1 MELETGLLYMTP
13 TLLVLLPATA
23 ATCADLVVS
32 AGGTPVIDLTL
43 GGTVTV
49 SPDAWVR
56 VRPGTPP
63 PGVGPVVMTQGGSPV
78 PGRPTWLET
87 TTAQVPPE
95 GFAGIVLRGREAG
108 GHGGAVDGLTA
119 LAGAADPSRTIL
131 IAGLGPKTAGAAAA
145 LGAAG
150 VMIADAILGCPDLRL
165 PPTLVERL
173 SRPDD
178 VLTTRVH
185 GLRVA
190 NPPTAP
196 VLRRLADGEDPWLLA
211 ESLWATADLRQS
223 LWLAGTGLRHAQ
235 DIARRQASLTDVT
248 AQYRSALNNWRGT
261 AQNAHRVD
269 PVDSVSGPLGI
280 GVTWEDSSEPLTG
293 GPLKAA
299 IATGGAVAATESDYN
314 AARTALLGATDLPA
328 APADAIAIIGLGCIF
343 PDAPNVDA
351 FWENLKSG
359 HSSIREVPVNRWDPD
374 LYWDADRS
382 ALDKTYAKIGAFLDD
397 TTFSPK
403 RFRIPPRVAKQMD
416 PVQHLAL
423 DAAWAALEDAGL
435 QTDGRKGPGKT
446 FDRERCAVILGNS
459 LGGETKDQTALRVAY
474 PLIERAIREGA
485 GDADVSAILA
495 SVATAVR
502 DSRPIDEDAM
512 PGELSNV
519 IAGRV
524 ANALDLGGPN
534 FTVDAACASSL
545 AAIQTAVKGLQD
557 GDFDLAITGGADR
570 SMDPSTYVKFSKIGA
585 LSAEHSVPFDE
596 RANGFVMGE
605 GAGIL
610 VLKRYSDAVRDN
622 DKVYA
627 VIRGIGGSSDG
638 RGKGITAPNIQGQIR
653 ALDRAYALSGVDPAT
668 VDLIEA
674 HGTSTVVGDKVE
686 VTALSQVIGAARSA
700 SNGPVRLGSV
710 KSMIGHLKSAAGAA
724 ALIKTA
730 LAIKHQTF
738 PPSAGFRQARSDVPL
753 GTTLKVQTHAEVWP
767 TPPNGLR
774 RAGVSAFGFGG
785 TNFHVVLE
793 EAGGRAGQHRPA
805 QLPPVKGI
813 APAVVQAKAAQHP
826 AHPDGVWAVSGVDR
840 DQVLERLLALQ
851 RGEPG
856 VFERTD
862 AVRLAG
868 GADTEALRKDQWAR
882 AEKCL
887 RTDSNPALLTSRGV
901 HLIEAAPVGRLAFVF
916 PGQGNQYL
924 GMGLDLVERY
934 PVVAKTFAD
943 ADAALKPV
951 LGRTLTNLL
960 ENTAYDAKQTLTA
973 TEHAQPAVFT
983 LDVALLRLLAQHGVK
998 PDLVAGHSLGEYAAA
1013 VAARVL
1019 TFEQGLHATSA
1030 RGREMADIVLEDP
1043 GRMIGVQASPE
1054 RTDELLAKVE
1064 GYAIAANR
1072 NCPTQTVV
1080 AGSTAGVAE
1089 AEAVFKANGVETVTL
1104 PVSHAF
1110 HSKVVAPASKP
1121 FAKVLAKL
1129 GPKPPK
1135 LPFSSNVDAQP
1146 YPNDPDAIVAL
1157 LASQL
1162 ASPVSW
1168 TDQIEAM
1175 YEDGVRTFVEVGPKR
1190 ALSGFT
1196 RSILGKRPHYA
1207 VPTNHPKRGGIASFL
1222 DALAS
1227 LTALGVPVHAP
1238 GKPASVA
1245 VQTADLALN
1254 DVIRATTEAGAT
1266 PEAATELAAS
1276 VYPALRDLMAAVVNA
1291 VPQAT
1296 TAPSTPVPA
1305 AQVRVVCA
1313 GASVGLPGGQ
1323 EVFSQENIA
1332 SILAGEGR
1340 IASIGDRADT
1350 FVDRNIVRL
1359 IKDGAGGASFHPV
1372 TSRGDVI
1379 QIAGTKAHFDPRDY
1393 GVPDGLAAAL
1403 DITSE
1408 LGIAAAIEALRDAG
1422 IPLVQAY
1429 KETTSGKLMPTGWRL
1444 PTALQDGTGV
1454 IFASAFPGYDQLL
1467 KKVENDNLDADGRFD
1482 RRTLFQIL
1490 AMGHSQ
1496 LAQFIGAKGPNT
1508 QINAACASTT
1518 QAVSIAHDWLRLGRC
1533 ERVIVIG
1540 ADDVT
1545 GDRLLPWIGGG
1556 FLAAGAATTAATPE
1570 EGALPFDSRRHGMI
1584 LGMGAVGLVL
1594 ERQDV
1599 CAARGIRPIA
1609 ELLATRISNSA
1620 FHGTRLDAGHIA
1632 REMTALVKDAVTLE
1646 DTTAAAIAAD
1656 TMFMS
1661 HETYTPAR
1669 GGSASAEADA
1679 LRAAFGADAGKVAV
1693 ANTKGFTGHPMGA
1706 GIEDAIALKAMQY
1719 GIVPPIANLTQ
1730 PDPEF
1735 SDLRLSRGENRNVN
1749 YAIRLAAGF
1758 GSQVALAMWRAEARG
1773 DDRVADAGVRT
1784 AWLKSVTGYAHV
1796 RETIGDRS
1804 LRVVESTVDA
1814 LMPIAPG
1821 VIGPDPYTEEVEL
1834 IATAVPTSNVV
1845 PLAAARSVSEAD
1857 VLQTLI
1863 EVVAQQSGYAP
1874 SDLDPEFELE
1884 ADLGID
1890 TVKQAEV
1897 LSELRSRFSLDQD
1910 DQFRLADYPTLTGLA
1925 AYLAG
1930 QLGAQGKAS
1939 PAPTGATPEVAP
1951 VVSNV
1956 VQMAN
1961 QAVPSRDDVLKTLIE
1976 VVAQQSGYAP
1986 SDLDPDFELEADL
1999 GIDTVKQAE
2008 VLSELRARFSL
2019 GQDDQF
2025 RLADYPTLAGLAAYL
2040 SSQLTASPAPVTTI
2054 TKPSDFATDAT
2065 VADLSARDDDAV
2077 SRDDVLKTLIEVV
2090 AEQSGYAPADLDPEF
2105 ELEADLGIDTVK
2117 QAEVL
2122 SELRSRFSL
2131 GQDDQF
2137 RLADYP
2143 TLDGLADYL
2152 TGQLA
2157 SGGSAQSVAPV
2168 APAAPQATRPI
2179 EAVPTDIS
2187 TPARVSSPKRSQ
2199 SAVYDILADV
2209 VATQTGYEPADLDPE
2224 FELEADLGI
2233 DTVKQAEIFSQVR
2246 ERLGIDATDDLRLAD
2261 TPTLGGLAAYL
2272 ATRAVG
2278 PTSSIP
2284 TPTVAPQQP
2293 QDIETPALRE
2303 GHVIADLPS
2312 FWIRRPIPVQ
2322 IPAVVPVVS
2331 NDLSFHI
2338 IGTGPLATALAAEL
2352 DARGGVPSEAPT
2364 VVIDVG
2370 TDAAH
2375 SMEVARNLA
2384 EHPPKQWLVHT
2395 QMGGVQTIPN
2405 RAIAARDGARS
2416 GLAKALAREWE
2427 QTSVRV
2433 IDLISDD
2440 VNTVT
2445 QGLCNEVGVNGPDEI
2460 RICADGR
2467 TGVQYALCDA
2477 PLATNAAQ
2485 DAVVLVTGGAR
2496 GIGLAIA
2503 QELAERGCT
2512 LALIG
2517 RTQPSVEPLDED
2529 AEKDRIRAEL
2539 TERGERVTPVAI
2551 DKELA
2556 PLRARDEVRKAV
2568 ESVPRATYH
2577 SVDLADG
2584 DAVQA
2589 LIDDVIDTHG
2599 AIHAVVHGAGVE
2611 DSRPVQNKAP
2621 DALDRALGAKVHGAL
2636 ALLDALDS
2644 SVRLV
2649 SMGSVAGRFGNAG
2662 QTDYAAANDAL
2673 ARLTCSHKNGL
2684 CVDWTAW
2691 GDAGMATRGGMQH
2704 LLEQRGVDLLP
2715 ASIGA
2720 RLVAD
2725 WVFSDETGERVVAG
2739 ALGGFTHRTGH
2750 AMVPEVSFDG
2760 VRVRASQPIS
2770 ADEPWLTDHSIDGT
2784 GVFPGVIGLEWM
2796 ATVAAELLGERPDR
2810 IQDVRFA
2817 APLKVHAGAAAPTV
2831 IVEAHP
2837 TEDGSAWCTLSSER
2851 VLATGR
2857 IQRTLHFQCV
2867 AAVGSTSSPLPSAF
2881 VPDEVVEKQQI
2892 YKRFFHGPRFQVLSQ
2907 IVGIA
2912 ADGLIA
2918 EARLPKRA
2926 LPGNTRTAPLAIEA
2940 GFQAAGMHRWATR
2953 SLSGLP
2959 HSIETVEILAP
2970 PPEDAALTVTVVDH
2984 GDAYDVDI
2992 DSPSGAVARLRGLRL
3007 IDRGPV
3013 GDDETLP
3020 PPPGGRPMC
3029 FTHAVSP
3036 PPLNTARARA
3046 SVGADVEP
3054 WLDTNERSA
3063 LTARGTAE
3071 RQRDRTLGRLVAKR
3085 AIHLVTKAPADSFT
3099 VSRATSG
3106 EPLVEGVRAVVSLSH
3121 HSGRAVALASTDRA
3135 VGIDLERVDTRSQ
3148 AFLNDW
3154 FTPGERLLAGDSALR
3169 QTLVW
3174 SAKEA
3179 TLKLLGTGLALPA
3192 TAVQITQIAGT
3203 SITATLSD
3211 AAATVALQ
3219 RNVGSVALQWRMDV
3233 DGFVV
3238 VEATAAY
3245 LAPKAA

>member
-1 MELETGLLYMTP
+1 
-13 TLLVLLPATA
+13 
-23 ATCADLVVS
+23 
-32 AGGTPVIDLTL
+32 
-43 GGTVTV
+43 
-49 SPDAWVR
+49 
-56 VRPGTPP
+56 
-63 PGVGPVVMTQGGSPV
+63 
-78 PGRPTWLET
+78 
-87 TTAQVPPE
+87 
-95 GFAGIVLRGREAG
+95 
-108 GHGGAVDGLTA
+108 
-119 LAGAADPSRTIL
+119 
-131 IAGLGPKTAGAAAA
+131 
-145 LGAAG
+145 
-150 VMIADAILGCPDLRL
+150 
-165 PPTLVERL
+165 
-173 SRPDD
+173 
-178 VLTTRVH
+178 
-185 GLRVA
+185 
-190 NPPTAP
+190 
-196 VLRRLADGEDPWLLA
+196 
-211 ESLWATADLRQS
+211 
-223 LWLAGTGLRHAQ
+223 
-235 DIARRQASLTDVT
+235 
-248 AQYRSALNNWRGT
+248 
-261 AQNAHRVD
+261 
-269 PVDSVSGPLGI
+269 
-280 GVTWEDSSEPLTG
+280 
-293 GPLKAA
+293 
-299 IATGGAVAATESDYN
+299 
-314 AARTALLGATDLPA
+314 LLGATDLPA
-328 APADAIAIIGLGCIF
+328 APAEAIAIIGLGCIF

-351 FWENLKSG
+351 FWDNLKRG
-359 HSSIREVPVNRWDPD
+359 HSSIREVPPSRWDTS

-382 ALDKTYAKIGAFLDD
+382 APDKTYAKIGAFLTE
-397 TTFSPK
+397 TTFAPK

-435 QTDGRKGPGKT
+435 QTDGRKGSGKV

-474 PLIERAIREGA
+474 PLIERAIRDGA

-545 AAIQTAVKGLQD
+545 AAVQAAVKGLQD

-570 SMDPSTYVKFSKIGA
+570 SMDPATYVKFSKIGA

-596 RANGFVMGE
+596 SANGFVMGE

-610 VLKRYSDAVRDN
+610 VLKRYSDAVRDD

-686 VTALSQVIGAARSA
+686 VTALSQVIGGARNPSH
-700 SNGPVRLGSV
+700 GPVRLGSV

-724 ALIKTA
+724 SLIKTA
-730 LAIKHQTF
+730 LAINYQTF
-738 PPSAGFRQARSDVPL
+738 PPSAGFKQARSDVPL
-753 GTTLKVQTHAEVWP
+753 GTSLKVQTRAEDWP
-767 TPPNGLR
+767 TPPSGLR

-793 EAGGRAGQHRPA
+793 EAGGRPGQHRPA
-805 QLPPVKGI
+805 QLPPVNTVPPSI
-813 APAVVQAKAAQHP
+813 PVAAAPPA
-826 AHPDGVWAVSGVDR
+826 AHPDGVWAVSGADR
-840 DQVLERLLALQ
+840 AQVLERLLALQ
-851 RGEPG
+851 RGEAG

-862 AVRLAG
+862 AVRLSG
-868 GADTEALRKDQWAR
+868 GADTEDLRKDQWAR

-887 RTDSNPALLTSRGV
+887 RTDSNPALLASRGV
-901 HLIEAAPVGRLAFVF
+901 HLVQAPPVGRLAFVF

-924 GMGLDLVERY
+924 GMGLDLAKRY
-934 PVVAKTFAD
+934 PIVADTYAAAD
-943 ADAALKPV
+943 DALQLV
-951 LGRTLTNLL
+951 LGRTLTDLL
-960 ENTAYDAKQTLTA
+960 ENKADDANQTLTA

-983 LDVALLRLLAQHGVK
+983 LDVALLRLLKAHGVE

-1013 VAARVL
+1013 VAAGVL

-1054 RTDELLAKVE
+1054 RTDELLAQVK
-1064 GYAIAANR
+1064 GYAISANR

-1089 AEAVFKANGVETVTL
+1089 AEVVFKANGVETVAI

-1110 HSKVVAPASKP
+1110 HSKVVAPASEP
-1121 FAKVLAKL
+1121 FSKVLAKL

-1135 LPFSSNVDAQP
+1135 LPFTSNVNAQP
-1146 YPNDPDAIVAL
+1146 YPSDPAAIVQL

-1168 TDQIEAM
+1168 TDQIESM
-1175 YEDGVRTFVEVGPKR
+1175 YDGGVRTFIEVGPKR

-1227 LTALGVPVHAP
+1227 LTALGVPVHP
-1238 GKPASVA
+1238 PEVA
-1245 VQTADLALN
+1245 GSTTELALD
-1254 DVIRATTEAGAT
+1254 DVIRAATEVGAT
-1266 PEAATELAAS
+1266 PHAATQLAAS
-1276 VYPALRDLMAAVVNA
+1276 VYPALRDLMAAVVKA
-1291 VPQAT
+1291 VPQST
-1296 TAPSTPVPA
+1296 TPVQP

-1323 EVFSQENIA
+1323 EVFSQDNIA

-1350 FVDRNIVRL
+1350 FVNRNIVRL
-1359 IKDGAGGASFHPV
+1359 VKDGAGGASFHPV

-1393 GVPDGLAAAL
+1393 GVPDRLAAAL

-1422 IPLVQAY
+1422 IPLVQSY
-1429 KETTSGKLMPTGWRL
+1429 KETTSGKRIPTGWRL
-1444 PTALQDGTGV
+1444 PTSLQDGTGV

-1467 KKVENDNLDADGRFD
+1467 QKIETDNLDADGHFD

-1570 EGALPFDSRRHGMI
+1570 EGALPFDARRHGMI

-1599 CAARGIRPIA
+1599 CTARGIRPIA

-1620 FHGTRLDAGHIA
+1620 FHGTRLDAAHIA
-1632 REMTALVKDAVTLE
+1632 REMTALVSDAATL
-1646 DTTAAAIAAD
+1646 DNTTAAAIAGD

-1679 LRAAFGADAGKVAV
+1679 LRAAFGPDAGKVAV

-1706 GIEDAIALKAMQY
+1706 GIEDAIALKALQY
-1719 GIVPPIANLTQ
+1719 GIVPPIANLTE

-1735 SDLRLSRGENRNVN
+1735 ADLRLSRGENRNLT

-1773 DDRVADAGVRT
+1773 DDRVSDLAART
-1784 AWLKSVTGYAHV
+1784 AWLKQVTGYAHV
-1796 RETIGDRS
+1796 RETVGDRT
-1804 LRVVESTVDA
+1804 LRVVASTVDA
-1814 LMPIAPG
+1814 LLPIAPG

-1834 IATAVPTSNVV
+1834 IAIAVPTSNAV
-1845 PLAAARSVSEAD
+1845 PLAAAGGVSEAD

-1897 LSELRSRFSLDQD
+1897 LSELRTRFSLEQD

-1930 QLGAQGKAS
+1930 QLGVQGVES
-1939 PAPTGATPEVAP
+1939 LAPTSSEPQVAL
-1951 VVSNV
+1951 VVSTGV
-1956 VQMAN
+1956 AAPPSQ
-1961 QAVPSRDDVLKTLIE
+1961 PGRSRDDVLKTLIE
-1976 VVAQQSGYAP
+1976 VVAQQSGYEP
-1986 SDLDPDFELEADL
+1986 NDLDPDFELEADL

-2019 GQDDQF
+2019 EQDDQF

-2040 SSQLTASPAPVTTI
+2040 SSQLVGMPASDSDNASPATANMSNPVAAPPAI
-2054 TKPSDFATDAT
+2054 ATP
-2065 VADLSARDDDAV
+2065 V
-2077 SRDDVLKTLIEVV
+2077 SREDVLKTLIDVV

-2131 GQDDQF
+2131 TQDDQF

-2152 TGQLA
+2152 TSQLTT
-2157 SGGSAQSVAPV
+2157 SGSADTGTTA
-2168 APAAPQATRPI
+2168 
-2179 EAVPTDIS
+2179 
-2187 TPARVSSPKRSQ
+2187 TPAPHTAQQPIDATLIESPTPSSVSAPERSE
-2199 SAVYDILADV
+2199 SAVYAILADV
-2209 VATQTGYEPADLDPE
+2209 VAIQTGYEPADLDPE

-2246 ERLGIDATDDLRLAD
+2246 ERLGIEATDDLRLAD

-2272 ATRAVG
+2272 ASRVAT
-2278 PTSSIP
+2278 PTSSPPNSITP
-2284 TPTVAPQQP
+2284 IPTVAAHVQP
-2293 QDIETPALRE
+2293 VADTPALRE
-2303 GHVIADLPS
+2303 DYPIPELPS

-2322 IPAVVPVVS
+2322 ISAVTPVVT
-2331 NDLSFHI
+2331 NDLSFYI
-2338 IGTGPLATALAAEL
+2338 IGTGPLAKAIANEL
-2352 DARGGVPSEAPT
+2352 DARGGVPSETPT

-2370 TDAAH
+2370 QGVAY
-2375 SMEVARNLA
+2375 SMEVARALA
-2384 EHPPKQWLVHT
+2384 EHPPEQWLVHT
-2395 QMGGVQTIPN
+2395 QMGGVNTIQN

-2416 GLAKALAREWE
+2416 GLAKALGREWE
-2427 QTSVRV
+2427 RTSVRV

-2440 VNTVT
+2440 LNTLT
-2445 QGLCNEVGVNGPDEI
+2445 QGICNEVGVIGPDEI
-2460 RICADGR
+2460 RISADGR
-2467 TGVQYALCDA
+2467 TGVQYAVCDA
-2477 PLATNAAQ
+2477 PVATSTAQ
-2485 DAVVLVTGGAR
+2485 GAVVLVTGGAR

-2503 QELAERGCT
+2503 HELAERGCT

-2517 RTQPSVEPLDED
+2517 RTQPGVEPLDEV
-2529 AEKDRIRAEL
+2529 AEKNRIRAEL

-2577 SVDLADG
+2577 SVDLSDA
-2584 DAVQA
+2584 DAVQV
-2589 LIDDVIDTHG
+2589 LIENVIDTHG

-2611 DSRPVQNKAP
+2611 DSRPVQNKAAN
-2621 DALDRALGAKVHGAL
+2621 ALERALGAKVHGAL

-2644 SVRLV
+2644 SVRLI

-2662 QTDYAAANDAL
+2662 QTDYAAANDSL
-2673 ARLTCSHKNGL
+2673 ARLTSSHKNGL

-2760 VRVRASQPIS
+2760 VRVRASQS
-2770 ADEPWLTDHSIDGT
+2770 LAANEPWLIDHSIDGT
-2784 GVFPGVIGLEWM
+2784 GVFPGVMGVEWM

-2810 IQDVRFA
+2810 MQDVRFA
-2817 APLKVHAGAAAPTV
+2817 APLKVHAGAAAPTI

-2837 TEDGSAWCTLSSER
+2837 TKHGSAWCTLSSER

-2857 IQRTLHFQCV
+2857 VQRTLHFQCV
-2867 AAVGSTSSPLPSAF
+2867 ASVGSTSSALPSVF
-2881 VPDEVVEKQQI
+2881 LPDEVVEKQQI

-2918 EARLPKRA
+2918 EALLPKRA
-2926 LPGNTRTAPLAIEA
+2926 LPGATRTAPLAIEA

-2953 SLSGLP
+2953 GMSGLP

-2984 GDAYDVDI
+2984 GDAYDVDV
-2992 DSPSGAVARLRGLRL
+2992 DSPNGTVARLRGLRL

-3013 GDDETLP
+3013 GDNETLP

-3029 FTHAVSP
+3029 FTHAVTP
-3036 PPLNTARARA
+3036 PPSKTARASA
-3046 SVGADVEP
+3046 GIGANAKP
-3054 WLDTNERSA
+3054 WLDAGELA
-3063 LTARGTAE
+3063 LLTARGTDE
-3071 RQRDRTLGRLVAKR
+3071 RKRDRTLGRVVAKR
-3085 AIHLVTKAPADSFT
+3085 AVHLLTHAPADSFT
-3099 VSRATSG
+3099 VSQADSG
-3106 EPLVEGVRAVVSLSH
+3106 EPQVEGVAAVVSLSH
-3121 HSGRAVALASTDRA
+3121 HSGRAVALASTEQA
-3135 VGIDLERVDTRSQ
+3135 VGIDMEQVQKRSH
-3148 AFLNDW
+3148 AFLSDW

-3179 TLKLLGTGLALPA
+3179 TLKLLGTGFALPA
-3192 TAVQITQIAGT
+3192 TAVQVIQIVGKTITVQ
-3203 SITATLSD
+3203 LSD
-3211 AAATVALQ
+3211 AAATVAED
-3219 RNVGSVALQWRMDV
+3219 RNVGDLALQWRFDV
-3233 DGFVV
+3233 NNFVI
-3238 VEATAAY
+3238 VEATAPY
-3245 LAPKAA
+3245 VAPKAA

>member
-1 MELETGLLYMTP
+1 MTP

-43 GGTVTV
+43 GATVIV
-49 SPDAWVR
+49 SPNAWVR

-63 PGVGPVVMTQGGSPV
+63 PGEGPVVMTHGGRPV

-87 TTAQVPPE
+87 TTAIAPPE

-108 GHGGAVDGLTA
+108 GQGAPIDGLTA

-150 VMIADAILGCPDLRL
+150 VMIADAILGCADLQL
-165 PPTLVERL
+165 PPTLADRL

-178 VLTTRVH
+178 VLTTRAH

-196 VLRRLADGEDPWLLA
+196 VLRRLADGEDPFMLA
-211 ESLWATADLRQS
+211 ESLWATADLRQA

-235 DIARRQASLTDVT
+235 DIARRQASLKDVT
-248 AQYRSALNNWRGT
+248 AEYRRAINNWQTT
-261 AQNAHRVD
+261 AQSAHRVQPID
-269 PVDSVSGPLGI
+269 TAPSPLGI

-299 IATGGAVAATESDYN
+299 IATGGTVAATESDYN

-343 PDAPNVDA
+343 PDAPNVDV
-351 FWENLKSG
+351 FWENLKRG
-359 HSSIREVPVNRWDPD
+359 HSSIREVPPNRWDPE

-382 ALDKTYAKIGAFLDD
+382 ALDKTYAKIGAFLDE
-397 TTFSPK
+397 TSFAPK

-585 LSAEHSVPFDE
+585 LSADHSIPFDE

-610 VLKRYSDAVRDN
+610 VLKRYSDAVRDDN
-622 DKVYA
+622 KVYA

-686 VTALSQVIGAARSA
+686 VTALSQVIGAARNP

-724 ALIKTA
+724 SVIKTA

-753 GTTLKVQTHAEVWP
+753 GDSLKVQTRAEAWP
-767 TPPNGLR
+767 TPPDGLR

-793 EAGGRAGQHRPA
+793 EAGGRPGQHRPA
-805 QLPPVKGI
+805 QLAPVKGI
-813 APAVVQAKAAQHP
+813 APPAIPATTAPPA
-826 AHPDGVWAVSGVDR
+826 AHPDGIWAVSGADR
-840 DQVLERLLALQ
+840 AQVLDRLLALQ
-851 RGEPG
+851 RGEAG
-856 VFERTD
+856 VFVRTD
-862 AVRLAG
+862 AVRLSG
-868 GADTEALRKDQWAR
+868 GADTEDLRKDQWAR

-887 RTDSNPALLTSRGV
+887 RTDSNPALLSSRGV
-901 HLIEAAPVGRLAFVF
+901 HLVEAAPVGRLAFVF

-924 GMGLDLVERY
+924 GMGLDLAQRY
-934 PVVAKTFAD
+934 PIVADTYAT
-943 ADAALKPV
+943 ADAALLKV
-951 LGRTLTNLL
+951 LGHSLTDLL
-960 ENTAYDAKQTLTA
+960 ENTADNAKQTLTA

-983 LDVALLRLLAQHGVK
+983 LDVALLRLLAAHGVK
-998 PDLVAGHSLGEYAAA
+998 PNLVAGHSLGEYAAA
-1013 VAARVL
+1013 VASEVL

-1054 RTDELLAKVE
+1054 RTDELLALVE
-1064 GYAIAANR
+1064 GYAISANR

-1080 AGSTAGVAE
+1080 AGSTQGVVE
-1089 AEAVFKANGVETVTL
+1089 AEAVFKANGVETVAL

-1121 FAKVLAKL
+1121 FAKVLARL

-1146 YPNDPDAIVAL
+1146 YPSDPAAIVDL

-1168 TDQIEAM
+1168 TDQIENM
-1175 YEDGVRTFVEVGPKR
+1175 YADGVRTFVEVGPKR

-1207 VPTNHPKRGGIASFL
+1207 VPTNHPKKGGIASFL

-1227 LTALGVPVHAP
+1227 LTALGVPVHRP
-1238 GKPASVA
+1238 GAAQSS
-1245 VQTADLALN
+1245 TELALD
-1254 DVIRATTEAGAT
+1254 DVIRATTDAGAT
-1266 PEAATELAAS
+1266 PEAATQLAAS

-1296 TAPSTPVPA
+1296 SMVPA

-1313 GASVGLPGGQ
+1313 GASVGLPGGR
-1323 EVFSQENIA
+1323 EVFSQDNIA

-1350 FVDRNIVRL
+1350 FVDRKIVRL

-1393 GVPDGLAAAL
+1393 GVPDALAAAL

-1429 KETTSGKLMPTGWRL
+1429 KTTTSGKRMPTGWRL
-1444 PTALQDGTGV
+1444 PTALQEGTGV

-1467 KKVENDNLDADGRFD
+1467 QKIETDNLDADGRFD

-1545 GDRLLPWIGGG
+1545 GERLLPWIGGG

-1570 EGALPFDSRRHGMI
+1570 EGALPFDARRHGMI

-1594 ERQDV
+1594 ERRDV
-1599 CAARGIRPIA
+1599 CSARGIRPIA

-1632 REMTALVKDAVTLE
+1632 REMTALVNDAVTL
-1646 DTTAAAIAAD
+1646 DNTTTAAIAGD

-1679 LRAAFGADAGKVAV
+1679 LRAAFGVHAGKVAV

-1706 GIEDAIALKAMQY
+1706 GIEDAIALKALQY
-1719 GIVPPIANLTQ
+1719 GIVPPIANLTE

-1735 SDLRLSRGENRNVN
+1735 SDLRLSRGEKRNLN
-1749 YAIRLAAGF
+1749 YAVRLAAGF

-1773 DDRVADAGVRT
+1773 DNRVADPAVRT
-1784 AWLKSVTGYAHV
+1784 AWLKRVTGYAHV
-1796 RETIGDRS
+1796 RETVGDRS
-1804 LRVVESTVDA
+1804 LRVVESAEDA
-1814 LMPIAPG
+1814 LLPIAPG
-1821 VIGPDPYTEEVEL
+1821 VIEADPFTEEIEA

-1845 PLAAARSVSEAD
+1845 PLPATSNVSEAD

-1930 QLGAQGKAS
+1930 QLGAQATAF
-1939 PAPTGATPEVAP
+1939 PAPATSRPEVAP
-1951 VVSNV
+1951 AQSNIV
-1956 VQMAN
+1956 PLTN
-1961 QAVPSRDDVLKTLIE
+1961 QAVPSREDVLKTLIE

-2008 VLSELRARFSL
+2008 VLSELRVRFSL

-2040 SSQLTASPAPVTTI
+2040 TSQLTTVPDGASEGPA
-2054 TKPSDFATDAT
+2054 PSDFTTDAT
-2065 VADLSARDDDAV
+2065 VMDIDSVVQATTAV

-2152 TGQLA
+2152 TGQLT
-2157 SGGSAQSVAPV
+2157 SGATTQSVASV
-2168 APAAPQATRPI
+2168 EPAQPEAQQSVEAT
-2179 EAVPTDIS
+2179 PTEIP
-2187 TPARVSSPKRSQ
+2187 TPTRVSAPKRSE
-2199 SAVYDILADV
+2199 SAVYAILADV
-2209 VATQTGYEPADLDPE
+2209 VATQTGYEPGDLDPE

-2272 ATRAVG
+2272 ATRAVS
-2278 PTSSIP
+2278 PTASIP
-2284 TPTVAPQQP
+2284 MPTEATPSQT
-2293 QDIETPALRE
+2293 DTKTPALRE

-2322 IPAVVPVVS
+2322 IPAVVSAVS

-2338 IGTGPLATALAAEL
+2338 IGTGPLAEAIAVEL

-2370 TDAAH
+2370 SDAAH
-2375 SMEVARNLA
+2375 SMEVARALA
-2384 EHPPKQWLVHT
+2384 KHPPQQWLVHT
-2395 QMGGVQTIPN
+2395 QMGGVQTIPD
-2405 RAIAARDGARS
+2405 RTIAARDGARS
-2416 GLAKALAREWE
+2416 GIAKALGREWE
-2427 QTSVRV
+2427 HTSVRV

-2440 VNTVT
+2440 LNILT
-2445 QGLCNEVGVNGPDEI
+2445 QGLCNEVGVSGPDEI
-2460 RICADGR
+2460 RIGTDGR

-2477 PLATNAAQ
+2477 PLAISPAQ
-2485 DAVVLVTGGAR
+2485 DAVVLITGGAR

-2503 QELAERGCT
+2503 HELAERGCT

-2517 RTQPSVEPLDED
+2517 RTQPGVEPLDE
-2529 AEKDRIRAEL
+2529 AIEKDRIRAEL
-2539 TERGERVTPVAI
+2539 TERGDRVTPVAI

-2568 ESVPRATYH
+2568 QSVPRATYH
-2577 SVDLADG
+2577 SVDLVDA

-2673 ARLTCSHKNGL
+2673 ARLTCAHKNGL
-2684 CVDWTAW
+2684 VVDWTAW

-2760 VRVRASQPIS
+2760 IRVRASQPIA
-2770 ADEPWLTDHSIDGT
+2770 ADEPWLADHSIDGT
-2784 GVFPGVIGLEWM
+2784 AVFPGVIGLEWM

-2831 IVEAHP
+2831 IVQAHP

-2857 IQRTLHFQCV
+2857 VQRTVHFQCV
-2867 AAVGSTSSPLPSAF
+2867 ATVGSTSSALPSAF
-2881 VPDEVVEKQQI
+2881 IPDEVVEKQRI

-2912 ADGLIA
+2912 ADGLVA
-2918 EARLPKRA
+2918 EARLPRSA
-2926 LPGNTRTAPLAIEA
+2926 LPGDTRTAPLAIEA

-2953 SLSGLP
+2953 SMSGLP

-2970 PPEDAALTVTVVDH
+2970 PPEDAALTITVIDH
-2984 GDAYDVDI
+2984 GDTYDVDV

-3013 GDDETLP
+3013 GEDETLP
-3020 PPPGGRPMC
+3020 PPSGGRPMC

-3036 PPLNTARARA
+3036 PPPNTARARA
-3046 SVGADVEP
+3046 SVGANVEP
-3054 WLDTNERSA
+3054 WLDTDERAA
-3063 LTARGTAE
+3063 LNARGTAE

-3085 AIHLVTKAPADSFT
+3085 AIHLVTNAPSDSFT

-3106 EPLVEGVRAVVSLSH
+3106 EPTVQGVRAVVSLSH
-3121 HSGRAVALASTDRA
+3121 HSGRAVALASTDQA
-3135 VGIDLERVDTRSQ
+3135 VGIDMERIDVRSQ
-3148 AFLNDW
+3148 AFLDDW
-3154 FTPGERLLAGDSALR
+3154 FTPSERLLAGDNALL
-3169 QTLVW
+3169 QTLIW

-3179 TLKLLGTGLALPA
+3179 TLKLLGTGFALPA
-3192 TAVQITQIAGT
+3192 CAVQITQIVGT
-3203 SITATLSD
+3203 SIIVILSD
-3211 AAATVALQ
+3211 AAAAIAQ
-3219 RNVGSVALQWRMDV
+3219 ERNVGSPALRWRLDV
-3233 DGFVV
+3233 DDFVI
-3238 VEATAAY
+3238 VEATAPY
-3245 LAPKAA
+3245 MAPKAA